1 MEETDYWDI
10 AQQHQQKFE
19 FYMVALVFTV
29 LALSIQTANEN
40 GTFLNSVLE
49 ISAWACFLLSGLAAL
64 SKLEWYSISFFLF
77 HYREIDES
85 GAKRLREAKARG
97 DEYVMILGTENKD
110 PIDEY
115 IQRKDESIEKK
126 NRDIERVNKRGTLKY
141 RIHKYAFVLG
151 LMLLFVS
158 RGSNLLAPYIYETNC

>member
-19 FYMVALVFTV
+19 FYIVALVFTV

-40 GTFLNSVLE
+40 ATFLNSVLE
-49 ISAWACFLLSGLAAL
+49 LSAWTCLLLSGLTGL
-64 SKLEWYSISFFLF
+64 SRLEWYSITLFLF

-85 GAKRLREAKARG
+85 GAKRLREAKERG
-97 DEYVMILGTENKD
+97 DEYVTILGTENEE
-110 PIDEY
+110 PIDEH
-115 IQRKDESIEKK
+115 IQRKEKLIEKK
-126 NRDIERVNKRGTLKY
+126 NRDIERVSKRGTLKY

-151 LMLLFVS
+151 LILLLAS
-158 RGSNLLAPYIYETNC
+158 RGLNLLAPYFHETNC